1 MPLLGNGSKF
11 VTHATALTTTSDTD
25 CYVVPANFS
34 SHVEHVM
41 IANDNSGNI
50 TYTLKYY
57 EAATTTTHTL
67 FSAHAVS
74 GKSAEN
80 IFTVDVEDEIN
91 STASFLENDSNILV
105 FFGSDD
111 GFLHGLYSDGQLL
124 SGWPVNLG
132 GEVGSPVFSDLDGD
146 GNPEVIVGAGNKI
159 YAIGG
164 RVLNFISL
172 SNTYSEA
179 KKNIHENLKK
189 LNWEKGFFRKD
200 IGYKVINK

>member
-1 MPLLGNGSKF
+1 MPVLSGGSKF

-34 SHVEHVM
+34 SHVENLM

-80 IFTVDVEDEIN
+80 IFTVDKPLYIHAEDKIIVAAGTIN
-91 STASFLENDSNILV
+91 TLTVTVVAEEFYDPHRTS
-105 FFGSDD
+105 
-111 GFLHGLYSDGQLL
+111 
-124 SGWPVNLG
+124 
-132 GEVGSPVFSDLDGD
+132 
-146 GNPEVIVGAGNKI
+146 
-159 YAIGG
+159 
-164 RVLNFISL
+164 
-172 SNTYSEA
+172 
-179 KKNIHENLKK
+179 
-189 LNWEKGFFRKD
+189 
-200 IGYKVINK
+200 